1 MANGDWE
8 YKEAVWVAPQ
18 AAKVRKLGDGYFL
31 DTEDHGSLGIGYVF
45 EDGYPIHVEFK
56 SLENTSQ
63 VIQPHG
69 RNEGILRQV
78 ASDGD
83 KQANDFNSESNLD
96 MDFPTWLGHHSR
108 EGWEI
113 FKIRNS
119 YCLFRRQI
127 R

>member
-1 MANGDWE
+1 MAKGDWE
-8 YKEAVWVAPQ
+8 YKEATWVVPQ
-18 AAKVRKLGDGYFL
+18 APKVRKLGDGYYL
-31 DTEDHGSLGIGYVF
+31 DRDGGIGYVL
-45 EDGYPIHVEFK
+45 EDGYPIRVKFE

-63 VIQPHG
+63 VRQPKG
-69 RNEGILRQV
+69 RNSATLRQV

-83 KQANDFNSESNLD
+83 KQAEDFNSESNLE
-96 MDFPTWLGHHSR
+96 MNFPTWLGHHSR

-113 FKIRNS
+113 FKIRDS

>member
-1 MANGDWE
+1 MAKGDWE

-18 AAKVRKLGDGYFL
+18 AAKVRKLGDGYYL
-31 DTEDHGSLGIGYVF
+31 DTENDGSGIGYVF
-45 EDGYPIHVEFK
+45 EDGYPIRVEFK
-56 SLENTSQ
+56 SLENTSE
-63 VIQPHG
+63 VRQPHG
-69 RNEGILRQV
+69 RNSAYLRQV

-83 KQANDFNSESNLD
+83 KQANDFNSQSNLN

-113 FKIRNS
+113 FKIRDS

>member
-1 MANGDWE
+1 MAKGDWE
-8 YKEAVWVAPQ
+8 YKEAEWVTPRV
-18 AAKVRKLGDGYFL
+18 AKVRKLGDGYYI
-31 DTEDHGSLGIGYVF
+31 DIEGTDSGIGYVF
-45 EDGYPIHVEFK
+45 EDGYPIRVEFK
-56 SLENTSQ
+56 SLDNDMQVKQPLGRNTS
-63 VIQPHG
+63 
-69 RNEGILRQV
+69 ILRHV

-96 MDFPTWLGHHSR
+96 MDFPAWLGHHSR

-113 FKIRNS
+113 FKIRDS

>member
-1 MANGDWE
+1 MAKGDWE
-8 YKEAVWVAPQ
+8 YKEAEWVAPRS
-18 AAKVRKLGDGYFL
+18 AEVTKLGDGYYL
-31 DTEDHGSLGIGYVF
+31 DTEGPLTGIGYVF
-45 EDGYPIHVEFK
+45 EDGYPIRVEFK